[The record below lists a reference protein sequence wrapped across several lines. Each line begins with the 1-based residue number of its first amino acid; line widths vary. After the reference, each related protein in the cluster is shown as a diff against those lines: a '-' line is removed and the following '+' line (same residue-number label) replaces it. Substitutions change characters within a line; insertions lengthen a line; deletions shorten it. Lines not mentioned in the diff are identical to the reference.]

1 MAQIGFPYDG
11 FGDMVI
17 PDENL
22 LAVLAPRTA
31 TPPTG
36 TDLDEVRRALAEPI
50 ASPRLG
56 EMVKRGES
64 VLLLI
69 DDNTRNTPAA
79 RMLPLVLEEL
89 TAGGV
94 RIQDTAILI
103 ALGTHRPMTN
113 AEVEAKVG
121 SELAG
126 RIRVFQHDAH
136 DESGLAHIGVTE
148 HGTDVW
154 VNKLLLEFDHVIAVG
169 HITPHRVAGFSGG
182 AKMVQPGVSGVVT
195 TGQTHWISAL
205 YDGAEIMGTVD
216 NPVRREMNAV
226 AKKAG
231 LSFIVNVVLDREER
245 IYRCVCGD
253 PEKAHAAGCEAS
265 REIFGVPFPE
275 YADIVVTDTFPADSE
290 LWQAAKGIYAGDLPL
305 KRGGVLITVTPCPEG
320 VAQGH
325 PELTEIGY
333 LPFSDVKEMVDRNE
347 IDDLTMA
354 AHIVHVGR
362 IIRDKGRGIMVCPC
376 IDDAT
381 AKKLGFIP
389 ASTPQKALDLAFSMT
404 GSDATVIVLRNGGDL
419 LPIHEPRSDAR

>member
-1 MAQIGFPYDG
+1 MARIAFPYDG

-50 ASPRLG
+50 ASPGLKD
-56 EMVKRGES
+56 MVKQGDS
-64 VLLLI
+64 ALLLI

-79 RMLPLVLEEL
+79 RILPLVLEEL
-89 TAGGV
+89 AAGGV
-94 RIQDTAILI
+94 QIQDTAILI
-103 ALGTHRPMTN
+103 ALGTHRPMTG

-121 SELAG
+121 AELAG
-126 RIRVFQHDAH
+126 RIQIFQHDAH

-205 YDGAEIMGTVD
+205 YDGSEIMGTID

-333 LPFSDVKEMVDRNE
+333 LPFSDVKEMVDSNE
-347 IDDLTMA
+347 IEDLTMA

-381 AKKLGFIP
+381 SKKLGFIP
-389 ASTPQKALDLAFSMT
+389 AATPQKALDLAFSMT
-404 GSDATVIVLRNGGDL
+404 DPDATVIVLQNGGDL
-419 LPIHEPRSDAR
+419 LPIHAPRRNAR

>member
-1 MAQIGFPYDG
+1 MARIAFPYDG

-50 ASPRLG
+50 ASPGLKD
-56 EMVKRGES
+56 MVKRGDS
-64 VLLLI
+64 ALLLI

-79 RMLPLVLEEL
+79 RILPLVLEEL

-94 RIQDTAILI
+94 QIQDTAILI
-103 ALGTHRPMTN
+103 ALGTHRHMTD

-121 SELAG
+121 AELAG
-126 RIRVFQHDAH
+126 IIRIFQHDAH

-205 YDGAEIMGTVD
+205 YDGAEIMGTID

-333 LPFSDVKEMVDRNE
+333 LPFSEVKEMVDRNE
-347 IDDLTMA
+347 IEDLTMA

-381 AKKLGFIP
+381 SKKLGFIP
-389 ASTPQKALDLAFSMT
+389 AATPQQALDLAFSMT
-404 GSDATVIVLRNGGDL
+404 DPDATVIILQNGGDL
-419 LPIHEPRSDAR
+419 LPIHEPRRDAQ

>member
-1 MAQIGFPYDG
+1 MTRIAFPYDG

-36 TDLDEVRRALAEPI
+36 TDLDEVRRALTEPI
-50 ASPRLG
+50 ASPRLKD
-56 EMVKRGES
+56 MVKRGES
-64 VLLLI
+64 ALLLI

-89 TAGGV
+89 AAGGV
-94 RIQDTAILI
+94 QLQDTAILI
-103 ALGTHRPMTN
+103 ALGTHRPMTD
-113 AEVEAKVG
+113 AEVEEKVG
-121 SELAG
+121 AGLVG

-154 VNKLLLEFDHVIAVG
+154 VNKLLLEFDHVIALG

-231 LSFIVNVVLDREER
+231 LSFIVNVILDREER

-253 PEKAHAAGCEAS
+253 PEKAHAVGCEAS

-325 PELTEIGY
+325 PELVEIGY

-347 IDDLTMA
+347 MEDLTMA

-381 AKKLGFIP
+381 SKKLGFIP
-389 ASTPQKALDLAFSMT
+389 ASTPQEALDIAFSMT
-404 GSDATVIVLRNGGDL
+404 GSDATVIVLQNGGDL
-419 LPIHEPRSDAR
+419 LPIHEPRRNAR

>member
-1 MAQIGFPYDG
+1 MARIAFPYDG

-50 ASPRLG
+50 ASPGLKD
-56 EMVKRGES
+56 MVKRGDS
-64 VLLLI
+64 ALLLI

-79 RMLPLVLEEL
+79 RILPLVLEEL
-89 TAGGV
+89 AAGGV
-94 RIQDTAILI
+94 QIQDTAILI
-103 ALGTHRPMTN
+103 ALGTHRHMTD

-121 SELAG
+121 AELAG
-126 RIRVFQHDAH
+126 IIRIFQHDAH

-205 YDGAEIMGTVD
+205 YDGAEIMGTID

-333 LPFSDVKEMVDRNE
+333 LPFSEVKEMVDRNE
-347 IDDLTMA
+347 IEDLTMA

-381 AKKLGFIP
+381 SKKLGFFP
-389 ASTPQKALDLAFSMT
+389 AATPQQALDLAFSMT
-404 GSDATVIVLRNGGDL
+404 DPDATVIVLQNGGDL
-419 LPIHEPRSDAR
+419 LPIHEPRRDAQ

>member
-1 MAQIGFPYDG
+1 
-11 FGDMVI
+11 
-17 PDENL
+17 
-22 LAVLAPRTA
+22 
-31 TPPTG
+31 
-36 TDLDEVRRALAEPI
+36 VRRALAEPI
-50 ASPRLG
+50 ASPGLKD
-56 EMVKRGES
+56 MVKQGDS
-64 VLLLI
+64 ALLLI
-69 DDNTRNTPAA
+69 DDNTRNTPAS
-79 RMLPLVLEEL
+79 RILPLVLEEL
-89 TAGGV
+89 AAGGV
-94 RIQDTAILI
+94 QIQDTAILI
-103 ALGTHRPMTN
+103 ALGTHRHMTD

-121 SELAG
+121 AELAG
-126 RIRVFQHDAH
+126 RLRIFQHDAH

-205 YDGAEIMGTVD
+205 YDGAEIMGTID

-265 REIFGVPFPE
+265 REIFGVLFPE

-325 PELTEIGY
+325 PELTEIGTS
-333 LPFSDVKEMVDRNE
+333 PSPKSRKWWTE
-347 IDDLTMA
+347 T
-354 AHIVHVGR
+354 
-362 IIRDKGRGIMVCPC
+362 
-376 IDDAT
+376 
-381 AKKLGFIP
+381 
-389 ASTPQKALDLAFSMT
+389 
-404 GSDATVIVLRNGGDL
+404 
-419 LPIHEPRSDAR
+419 RSRT